1 MFKKIFLGVLLLAS
15 IAWVLFYA
23 FDIASEKNNY
33 IPELVFSS
41 EDGKVLIVSRPDE
54 VNFSAIRDF
63 ENAPAMNLMMALND
77 SIYKTG
83 YFSANRD
90 HMLLVAELNW
100 NNDLIKSLFKGKTA
114 ELRDDQSFS
123 IDGYEG
129 KYYKSKLYLSK
140 GEIEQNGSS
149 ETEFEFDKKASAS
162 LFIFEKKEI
171 TSQTDIYF
179 KGDGR
184 VNFITKNTA
193 IDQGTQI
200 QDEPIFAELISH
212 NISSYHFYER
222 DFYAALDPTFTQ
234 SPMYR
239 WLLNGF
245 TIVEYDGEIAIIS
258 DFIGGQDPVLV
269 LNDINQTIDT
279 NRFTNQLTAD
289 FPSQGQSYTVK
300 YLENLVVIAE
310 KTSTCDKILAD
321 YKLGN
326 TIASSTK
333 ERHRYFGELPRS
345 VSERCVNETSSY
357 SKSLYHGKLMETH
370 TGISAPVEKKQLS
383 ASINLSCGFDI
394 KDFTV
399 LPGKGNVVVL
409 GKKNEIACFS
419 QGKLK
424 WKKELDEKVIGSL
437 QIIDLHYTKEN
448 FVLINTA
455 SKIYVWDLNGK
466 AATGFPVSMDKSAVN
481 QVQFYRWKEKSYFL
495 IANENNQVI
504 KYNAKGGELNIF
516 KSDHSITEQIDVW
529 VSQSRLFAGFANST
543 KFTMFE
549 IEKRKA
555 LRSFEILPRST
566 TIKTSNQLFRYAI
579 TTDKL
584 MRIDQKG
591 RRDAIDTY
599 PNGEIISIAD
609 ENATTTI
616 VVKTGNRIQLLNEEG
631 VSFGEIQL
639 SFNEVEDIYI
649 QTTNSGKTYICII
662 DGLENNVYLYGTDGS
677 KLGAKALEG
686 QTKVHFQNVGSSN
699 CITTVVDQFV
709 IQYIED

>member
-1 MFKKIFLGVLLLAS
+1 MFKKVFLGVLLLAS

-33 IPELVFSS
+33 IPELVFSA
-41 EDGKVLIVSRPDE
+41 EDGKVLVVSRPDE
-54 VNFSAIRDF
+54 VNFSAIKDF
-63 ENAPAMNLMMALND
+63 NNAPSMELMASLND
-77 SIYKTG
+77 SIYKMG
-83 YFSANRD
+83 YFSAKRN
-90 HMLLVAELNW
+90 HLLLVADLSW
-100 NNDLIKSLFKGKTA
+100 NDDLIKSLFNGKSPK
-114 ELRDDQSFS
+114 LRGDKSFS
-123 IDGYEG
+123 VDGYEG
-129 KYYKSKLYLSK
+129 KYYKSKLYISK
-140 GEIEQNGSS
+140 GEIEQNGTD
-149 ETEFEFDKKASAS
+149 ETVFDFDKKASAS
-162 LFIFEKKEI
+162 VFTFGPTKI

-184 VNFITKNTA
+184 VNFVTKNTS
-193 IDQGTQI
+193 IDQGSQI
-200 QDEPIFAELISH
+200 QDEPIFAGLISH
-212 NISSYHFYER
+212 NISSYHFFER
-222 DFYAALDPTFTQ
+222 DYYAALEPSFAR

-279 NRFTNQLTAD
+279 NRFTNQLTKN
-289 FPSQGQSYTVK
+289 FPSEGQSYTIK

-310 KTSTCDKILAD
+310 KTSTCDKIIAD

-345 VSERCVNETSSY
+345 VSERSVNQQSSY

-370 TGISAPVEKKQLS
+370 TGISAPIEKKQLS

-394 KDFTV
+394 KDFAV
-399 LPGKGNVVVL
+399 LPGKGNVVAL

-419 QGKLK
+419 QGKLN
-424 WKKELDEKVIGSL
+424 WKKELDEKIIGSL
-437 QIIDLHYTKEN
+437 QIIDLYYTKEN
-448 FVLINTA
+448 FILVNTA
-455 SKIYVWDLNGK
+455 SEIYLWDLNGK
-466 AATGFPVSMDKSAVN
+466 AATGFPVSMDENAVN
-481 QVQFYRWKEKSYFL
+481 QVKFYRWKEKGYFL
-495 IANENNQVI
+495 IANDNNRVI
-504 KYNAKGGELNIF
+504 KYNSKGGELNIF
-516 KSDHSITEQIDVW
+516 KSNHTITEQIDVW

-543 KFTMFE
+543 EFTMFE

-591 RRDAIDTY
+591 RRDAIDSY
-599 PNGEIISIAD
+599 PNGEIISVTD
-609 ENATTTI
+609 ENATPTI
-616 VVKTGNRIQLLNEEG
+616 VVKTENSIQLLNEEG
-631 VSFGEIQL
+631 IGFGKIQL
-639 SFNEVEDIYI
+639 AFNDIEDIYI
-649 QTTNSGKTYICII
+649 QTTNSGKTYICVI

-677 KLGAKALEG
+677 KLSKKALEG
-686 QTKVHFQNVGSSN
+686 QTKVHFQNVGNSN